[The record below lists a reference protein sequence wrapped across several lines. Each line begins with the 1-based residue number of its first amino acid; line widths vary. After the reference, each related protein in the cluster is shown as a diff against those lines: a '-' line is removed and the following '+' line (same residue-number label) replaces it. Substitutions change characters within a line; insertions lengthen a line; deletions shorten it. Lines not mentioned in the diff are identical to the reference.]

1 MTRKALGRGLNALLH
16 TVENTPAAAGQAEV
30 AIELIDANPFQPRRT
45 FSADK
50 LKELSDSIRSSGVV
64 QPVLLRRS
72 GERYQLI
79 AGERRLRAAKMA
91 ELTSIPAVVRE
102 IGDRDALELALTENL
117 LRDDLNQIEAAEGY
131 ALLQQKHG
139 LSHEEIAERLGL
151 DRSTITNTLRLLR
164 LPPEVQQM
172 IAEEKISAGHA
183 RALLGLESAAA
194 QIQLAELIV
203 KQDLSVRQVESLV
216 ALRSPK
222 NAKPSLKKKSPRWIP
237 MFARRSVAMERTL
250 GTRVKVNGDEKRG
263 KIEIS
268 YFSAEDLNRIYELIV
283 ESRTKRGP
291 ERVTV
296 SGG

>member
-16 TVENTPAAAGQAEV
+16 TVENTSPAGLAEV
-30 AIELIDANPFQPRRT
+30 AVDLIDANPFQPRRT

-50 LKELSDSIRSSGVV
+50 LKELSDSIRASGVV

-72 GERYQLI
+72 DDRYQLI
-79 AGERRLRAAKMA
+79 AGERRLRAARLA
-91 ELTSIPAVVRE
+91 GLTAIPAVVRE

-117 LRDDLNQIEAAEGY
+117 LREDLNQIEAAQGY

-151 DRSTITNTLRLLR
+151 DRSTVTNTLRLLR

-172 IAEEKISAGHA
+172 IAEGAISAGHA

-194 QIQLAELIV
+194 QLQMANLIV
-203 KQDLSVRQVESLV
+203 KQGLSVRQVENLV
-216 ALRSPK
+216 ALRTSP
-222 NAKPSLKKKSPRWIP
+222 PPKKEEVDEPRIDP
-237 MFARRSVAMERTL
+237 NVRAAVLEMERTL
-250 GTRVKVNGDEKRG
+250 GTRVKVHGDEKRG

-283 ESRTKRGP
+283 KS
-291 ERVTV
+291 
-296 SGG
+296 SG